1 MDKPDVVSRPHRPLK
16 FIISN
21 VLQHSGA
28 VTVRAL
34 AERMGEP
41 DETIV
46 ELLAELVRDKKVE
59 VIRSVAGA
67 SQGPDYYRWIQP
79 ADRNFRW
86 QRALLEDCAGL
97 TPLRF
102 ERRLALLAEC

>member
-1 MDKPDVVSRPHRPLK
+1 MEKPDVVSRPHRPLNL
-16 FIISN
+16 IISN

-41 DETIV
+41 DAAIV
-46 ELLAELVRDKKVE
+46 ELLADLVRENKVE
-59 VIRSVAGA
+59 VIRSIADA
-67 SQGPDYYRWIQP
+67 SQGSDYYRWIQP